1 MEARQS
7 PRVPLAS
14 TAYLESDRDSAEGAL
29 LDLSRT
35 GARLSSVYPVQPRDY
50 LSLNLSLPFQ
60 VPSLEVI
67 LAAVRWVKGGK
78 LWSGVYP
85 DSRERAKPVKNFLD
99 THSTPNTS
107 P

>member
-1 MEARQS
+1 MEARQF
-7 PRVPLAS
+7 PRVPLDS
-14 TAYLESDRDSAEGAL
+14 TAFLESGRDSAEGAL

-50 LSLNLSLPFQ
+50 LSLSLSLPFQ

-67 LAAVRWVKGGK
+67 LAAVRWVQGRNF
-78 LWSGVYP
+78 GVEFIQITESEQ
-85 DSRERAKPVKNFLD
+85 SRLKNFLD
-99 THSTPNTS
+99 TQPIPNTS

>member
-1 MEARQS
+1 MEARQF

-14 TAYLESDRDSAEGAL
+14 TAYLESDRDSAEGGL

-50 LSLNLSLPFQ
+50 LSLSLSLPFQ
-60 VPSLEVI
+60 VPSLEVM
-67 LAAVRWVKGGK
+67 LAAVRWAKG
-78 LWSGVYP
+78 
-85 DSRERAKPVKNFLD
+85 KNFGVEFIQIAEGEQRRLRD
-99 THSTPNTS
+99 FLTKHSTPNTS

>member
-14 TAYLESDRDSAEGAL
+14 TAYLESDRDPAEGAL

-35 GARLSSVYPVQPRDY
+35 GERLSSVYPIQPRDY

-67 LAAVRWVKGGK
+67 LAAVRWVKGK
-78 LWSGVYP
+78 NFGVEFIQIAESEQ
-85 DSRERAKPVKNFLD
+85 SRLKNFLD

>member
-1 MEARQS
+1 MEARQF

-35 GARLSSVYPVQPRDY
+35 GARLSSGYSVQPRDY
-50 LSLNLSLPFQ
+50 LSLSFSLPFQ
-60 VPSLEVI
+60 VPSLEVM
-67 LAAVRWVKGGK
+67 LAAVRWAKGRNF
-78 LWSGVYP
+78 GVEFIQIAEGEQRRLR
-85 DSRERAKPVKNFLD
+85 DFLT

>member
-1 MEARQS
+1 MEARQF

-14 TAYLESDRDSAEGAL
+14 TAYLESDRDSGEGAL

-50 LSLNLSLPFQ
+50 LSLSFSLPLQ
-60 VPSLEVI
+60 VPLLEVM
-67 LAAVRWVKGGK
+67 LAAVRWVQGRNF
-78 LWSGVYP
+78 GVEFIQITESEK
-85 DSRERAKPVKNFLD
+85 SRLKDFLD
-99 THSTPNTS
+99 TQPIPNTS